1 MPTLPY
7 ANKEDVKVFGNEY
20 INVNTINRA
29 LLRLYYNDSYLAG
42 LSSLN
47 AVDSPTVA
55 NMLLVSTG
63 PAAYT
68 WKTTA
73 QAKTL
78 LNITDSVFG
87 LSDVDEVASNMLQGY
102 TLSWD
107 ATKKAFVGAAAAT
120 ELDDLDDVTITTPAN
135 LHSLLYSS
143 EYGKFIN
150 GYLSDFAVGYVTHV
164 TLEDDGKVILP
175 EVTTIGQQIV
185 ITKIG
190 IGTSVYI
197 IPDSTNKINGQT
209 NKVLKTYN
217 TGEIVST
224 IHLRS
229 VIRDDAS
236 IEWVIISS
244 EGTFTY
250 IDSSLVPGS
259 SILIRTIT
267 NNDLMLAPYS
277 VTLTDVP
284 DASSTTKG
292 IVRLATEV
300 EAQAGT
306 LTTVAVT
313 PYGVKYWFDNYAVPF
328 ATNEEAKAGV
338 LDDVSINPSTLN
350 YTLKTVQNPFINYA
364 LFRDEKASGV
374 LGALNTP
381 GTFDKRNL
389 TEKINNISGC
399 SIDNDVI
406 TLPSG
411 TYILKGY
418 SIMGIVFAEHYVL
431 NTAAGIFNGDSA
443 LVIDNIIAGS
453 SGRGGGDEFHDNVY
467 SFFNDQIVLE
477 NETYITLR
485 HYCNVSAYHGVATNT
500 GIGEVYAEL
509 EIWKLN

>member
-150 GYLSDFAVGYVTHV
+150 GYLSDFTVGYVTHV

-284 DASSTTKG
+284 DASSITKG

-328 ATNEEAKAGV
+328 ATDLQFSAGSSTDTVVTPAQIHKMDTEYIALTSHDTYDLTYSNETTTDYTWTYAIDEFNGTGLNTSEIRMIYIESQVYSGSKMPVKNEITATMPDGTP
-338 LDDVSINPSTLN
+338 VSISYAEST
-350 YTLKTVQNPFINYA
+350 YTGDTISSKNLSSIPIN
-364 LFRDEKASGV
+364 KGQV
-374 LGALNTP
+374 
-381 GTFDKRNL
+381 
-389 TEKINNISGC
+389 
-399 SIDNDVI
+399 SITIAIGSPHV
-406 TLPSG
+406 
-411 TYILKGY
+411 
-418 SIMGIVFAEHYVL
+418 
-431 NTAAGIFNGDSA
+431 AAGIRKFTIVGVSQR
-443 LVIDNIIAGS
+443 VFDN
-453 SGRGGGDEFHDNVY
+453 
-467 SFFNDQIVLE
+467 
-477 NETYITLR
+477 
-485 HYCNVSAYHGVATNT
+485 
-500 GIGEVYAEL
+500 
-509 EIWKLN
+509 